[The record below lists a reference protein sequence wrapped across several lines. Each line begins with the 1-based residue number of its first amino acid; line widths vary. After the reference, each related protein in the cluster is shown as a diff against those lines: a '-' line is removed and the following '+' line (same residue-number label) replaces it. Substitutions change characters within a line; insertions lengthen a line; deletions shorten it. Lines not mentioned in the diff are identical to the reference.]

1 MKIKLRAYILRLFI
15 RNFNSVHFTG
25 RRYSVVYITF
35 HVVLTEVFYVIR
47 SDNTFSLLL
56 FALSWSRHKNQ
67 SLIIDLISG
76 KKSYARSYENGNR
89 TASIPTPCARTHSV
103 LRSLPLE
110 RDLSTELITHSSLS
124 LTENTWIVTEY
135 ESRTEAFA
143 LVWILASEDIDFAV

>member
-1 MKIKLRAYILRLFI
+1 MKIILRVYILRLFI
-15 RNFNSVHFTG
+15 RNVNSVHFTG
-25 RRYSVVYITF
+25 RRYSVLYITF
-35 HVVLTEVFYVIR
+35 HVVLTEVFYVR

-89 TASIPTPCARTHSV
+89 KASILTPCARTHSV

>member
-15 RNFNSVHFTG
+15 RNVNSVHFTG
-25 RRYSVVYITF
+25 RRYSVLYITC
-35 HVVLTEVFYVIR
+35 HVVLTDVFYVR

-67 SLIIDLISG
+67 SLIINLISG

-103 LRSLPLE
+103 LISLPLE
-110 RDLSTELITHSSLS
+110 RDFSTELITHSALS

-135 ESRTEAFA
+135 ESRTEAFV
-143 LVWILASEDIDFAV
+143 LVWILASEDINFAV